1 VIVADA
7 SAVIDLLLAEDEL
20 RERLQAEVSAA
31 LSLEAPDL
39 LTPEV
44 LSAVVAIGRARK
56 LSGSDVDAIVD
67 AYLALPITSHLMYPY
82 CARIA
87 ALSSRHSV
95 YDAAY
100 VALAEGLA
108 APLLTTDRRLARSVR
123 GIDVVVV

>member
-1 VIVADA
+1 MIVADA
-7 SAVIDLLLAEDEL
+7 SAVVDLLLAEDEL
-20 RERLQAEVSAA
+20 RARLQDEVSAA
-31 LSLEAPDL
+31 VSLEAPDL
-39 LTPEV
+39 LTLEV
-44 LSAVVAIGRARK
+44 LSAVVAIGRAGR
-56 LSGSDVDAIVD
+56 LSRTEVDAVVD
-67 AYLALPITSHLMYPY
+67 AYLSLPITSHRVYPY